1 MEIEKKAIR
10 LGAVAAGVCSI
21 GRLIEVNAVDS
32 DVLPSAKTVVV
43 IACGHSRAALDS
55 KNLQVKQND
64 TMATYEKVRTVSKEL
79 AMTLEGQG
87 YSALA
92 IPPFLPMDMSDGKYG
107 MIGSVDLRR
116 AAVEA
121 GIGSYGKSG
130 LVLMKGFGPRMRLG
144 AVLTSA
150 PLKLT
155 KKRAKFLCPEECQI
169 CLSGCPGKALSGEG
183 RIDKRACGRVILEFG
198 LRGMIKFVGEMIEA
212 SAEKKAELL
221 KSYPFRELWQTLA
234 SGNYYFCFECQALC
248 PIGRSGRTQG

>member
-10 LGAVAAGVCSI
+10 LGAVAAGVCPI
-21 GRLIEVNAVDS
+21 GSLIEANAVDL
-32 DVLPSAKTVVV
+32 DILPSAKTILA
-43 IACGHSRAALDS
+43 IACSHSRAALDS

-64 TMATYEKVRTVSKEL
+64 TMATYEKVRALSKEL

-107 MIGSVDLRR
+107 MVGSVDLRR

-121 GIGSYGKSG
+121 GIGSYGKNG
-130 LVLMKGFGPRMRLG
+130 LVLLKKFGPRVRLG

-150 PLKLT
+150 PLKPT
-155 KKRAKFLCPEECQI
+155 KKRFKSLCPPKCQI
-169 CLSGCPGKALSGEG
+169 CVSGCPGKALLGEG
-183 RIDKRACGRVILEFG
+183 RVDKRACGRVIFQFG
-198 LRGMIKFVGEMIEA
+198 LRGMIKFVGEMIGA
-212 SAEKKAELL
+212 SPKKKAELL

-234 SGNYYFCFECQALC
+234 SGNYYFCFECQASC
-248 PIGRSGRTQG
+248 PIGK